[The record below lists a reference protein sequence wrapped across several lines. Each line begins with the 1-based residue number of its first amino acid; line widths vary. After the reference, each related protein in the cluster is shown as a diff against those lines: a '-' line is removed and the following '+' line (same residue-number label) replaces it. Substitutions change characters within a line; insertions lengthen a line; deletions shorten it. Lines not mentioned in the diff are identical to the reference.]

1 MQTGALLH
9 VETGWE
15 DVKVYNT
22 LAGFGG
28 AIFCLYC
35 VCLRVVLHEVD
46 APMRSALINTI
57 HSILRQYF
65 VNPWYIHNVHTVE
78 PL

>member
-1 MQTGALLH
+1 MGSMGSNELTNGIS
-9 VETGWE
+9 EITPTI
-15 DVKVYNT
+15 VYNT

-46 APMRSALINTI
+46 APMRSAYLTLFIAFSDST
-57 HSILRQYF
+57 L
-65 VNPWYIHNVHTVE
+65 
-78 PL
+78 